1 MPVMRV
7 TANNMITLEQYR
19 FGLELLT
26 RVRMMAWSCWQVS
39 VTSRWEQIEYQGFTS
54 QVNP

>member
-26 RVRMMAWSCWQVS
+26 RVRMMAWSCW
-39 VTSRWEQIEYQGFTS
+39 
-54 QVNP
+54 